1 MDNVHTIH
9 VLLALARGVVVN
21 LDAGAIV
28 PRRRCPS
35 RHLELQELQLRSSVD
50 VAPIE
55 ELDLLVP
62 AWGDNSRSAR
72 GGPKVGNWLTA
83 IRSHLNSIESEREP
97 YAMRLRGQGGRAAT
111 LGPLS

>member
-35 RHLELQELQLRSSVD
+35 RHLELQDRQLRSPGRLHGRLDGHLELRQLFRRQEVVLHLD
-50 VAPIE
+50 ERLHRPGVITQAEPKAPGTK
-55 ELDLLVP
+55 L
-62 AWGDNSRSAR
+62 R
-72 GGPKVGNWLTA
+72 GPKKVFSGF
-83 IRSHLNSIESEREP
+83 
-97 YAMRLRGQGGRAAT
+97 
-111 LGPLS
+111 

>member
-62 AWGDNSRSAR
+62 GVITPAQP
-72 GGPKVGNWLTA
+72 GG
-83 IRSHLNSIESEREP
+83 
-97 YAMRLRGQGGRAAT
+97 GQR
-111 LGPLS
+111 